1 MWDQILAV
9 DARYKNYRVPLR
21 KEPQLR
27 TLYLRRRTQLLRETY
42 ARATATAT
50 TGASVTAEA
59 AAARRRQIDYLRLRE
74 RLLRQRFGPLAPA
87 SEVSS
92 LRSRSLSLRS
102 LTRMDADLSESWIL
116 STALAANSAASRRGI
131 TADSLQVS
139 CGSRWR
145 PLGSRC
151 GSQNG

>member
-1 MWDQILAV
+1 MCSVWDQILAV

-42 ARATATAT
+42 ARATAASAT
-50 TGASVTAEA
+50 PGVSVTAEA

-92 LRSRSLSLRS
+92 LRSRSHSLRS

-116 STALAANSAASRRGI
+116 STTLAANSAPSRRGI

-139 CGSRWR
+139 RR
-145 PLGSRC
+145 
-151 GSQNG
+151 